1 MNTKLPP
8 IRFLPPQ
15 FHRYADMLVFPS
27 LLALSLWMSRRNQTA
42 ASLIALNAA
51 IEGGAFLVTDYPP
64 AIVPKISFRDH
75 LRLATATGLAGW
87 AVTLLLRN
95 IGPEDRAILLAM
107 YSGPIVLSAASRP
120 E

>member
-1 MNTKLPP
+1 MNDQPP
-8 IRFLPPQ
+8 SIRFLSPQ
-15 FHRYADMLVFPS
+15 LHRYADMLVFPS
-27 LLALSLWMSRRNQTA
+27 LLALALWMSRRNHTA

-64 AIVPKISFRDH
+64 AVIPKISFRDH

-87 AVTLLLRN
+87 AVTLLLQK
-95 IGPEDRAILLAM
+95 ISPEDRAVLLAM
-107 YSGPIVLSAASRP
+107 YSGPIVLSAVSQP